1 MNLFT
6 RMAEVSTRLLRDAD
20 DGGFGSGTIN
30 LVRLTTTAGA
40 EVWEPPTTTRVVVP
54 LRANAFGVSAQL
66 VGVEV
71 APGVAIVA
79 SDKRVISAPI
89 AGGYKPEDILEI
101 DGKPV
106 TVLRVK
112 NIVGAGIVSA
122 VEFIVRG

>member
-1 MNLFT
+1 MDIFT
-6 RMAEVSTRLLRDAD
+6 RMAGVSTRLLRPASE
-20 DGGFGSGTIN
+20 GGFGSGTIS
-30 LVRLTTTAGA
+30 LVRLTSVPGV
-40 EVWEPPTTTRVVVP
+40 EVYDPPTTTRVVTP

-66 VGVEV
+66 VGVEYS
-71 APGVAIVA
+71 PGNAIVA

-89 AGGYKPEDILEI
+89 AGGYEPEDIMEI

-112 NIVGAGIVSA
+112 NIVGAGVVSA